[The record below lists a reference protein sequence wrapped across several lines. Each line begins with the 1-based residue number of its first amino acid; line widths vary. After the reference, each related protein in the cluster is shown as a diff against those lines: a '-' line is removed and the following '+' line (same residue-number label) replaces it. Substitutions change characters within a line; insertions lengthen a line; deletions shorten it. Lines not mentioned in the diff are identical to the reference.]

1 LDSAEKRKFRRQ
13 RGLGAQGGMGTLH
26 LSWKQGE
33 IRNMSRHDQR
43 SIIVTGAAGAIG
55 YATCAILA
63 REGGHIMMVDIN
75 APRLTERAQALRATG
90 ARVESCVADCGD
102 EADVKRYVE
111 ATLKAFGRID
121 GFFNNAGVEGA
132 LAPTHEY
139 DVAEFDRLVRVN
151 LRGVFLGL
159 RYVLPDMVRRG
170 AGAVVNMASIG
181 SERGLAGACAYNATK
196 HAVVGLTRTAASEVA
211 QKGVRVNCV
220 MPGVIETPLL
230 LEVIEQLFPGNAQKG
245 LEKLGQVATLNRCG
259 NPAEVGNVVSF
270 LLSDEASYVNGAK
283 WEIDGGALATIR
295 NDLP

>member
-1 LDSAEKRKFRRQ
+1 
-13 RGLGAQGGMGTLH
+13 
-26 LSWKQGE
+26 
-33 IRNMSRHDQR
+33 MSRHAER

-55 YATCAILA
+55 FATCEILA
-63 REGGHIMMVDIN
+63 REGARLTMVDIN
-75 APRLTERAQALRATG
+75 APRLTERVQALRAGG
-90 ARVESCVADCGD
+90 ASVEASVADCGE
-102 EADVKRYVE
+102 EADVRRYAE
-111 ATLKAFGRID
+111 AALRAFGRID

-139 DVAEFDRLVRVN
+139 DVAEFDRLMRVN
-151 LRGVFLGL
+151 LRGVFLGM
-159 RYVLPDMVRRG
+159 RHVLPDMVRRG
-170 AGAVVNMASIG
+170 SGAVVNMASIG
-181 SERGLAGACAYNATK
+181 SERGLAGACAYNAAK

-230 LEVIEQLFPGNAQKG
+230 LEVIEQMFPGNARKG

-259 NPAEVGNVVSF
+259 KPAEVGNVVSF
-270 LLSDEASYVNGAK
+270 LLSDEASFVNGAK